1 MFQHP
6 KQPSMHQTRL
16 SCKVCITPCPCH
28 VHLTAHLASINLTDT
43 HRRHHHTCYTN
54 VFGCRLDLSLLLA
67 CSQIYMEASL
77 LPFSH
82 NNFMFAETE
91 LLPLFTN
98 KLAPMQAAAITSLTL
113 DNITAFDLFDGSHWK
128 PFPSLRNLAATVR
141 GHEGC
146 VDDNHFSLLGC
157 RKLNRFLLLNARRWW
172 CEEPAHAPLE
182 KLNLEMFR
190 FRVMCASG
198 HRQTRCRTLGE
209 WRQWAKMIEREVS
222 ERWTKQ
228 EARRRQEQTRLLQA
242 TKWPTLPLW
251 CTRSLRETTW
261 EVVRWIVLRLPIP
274 ICKEGLLR
282 KLQSWMRVEA

>member
-1 MFQHP
+1 
-6 KQPSMHQTRL
+6 MHQTRL

-28 VHLTAHLASINLTDT
+28 VHLTAHLASINLIDT
-43 HRRHHHTCYTN
+43 HRRHDHTCYTN
-54 VFGCRLDLSLLLA
+54 VFGYRLDLSLLLA

-82 NNFMFAETE
+82 NNFMFADTE

-113 DNITAFDLFDGSHWK
+113 DNITAFDLFDGLYWK

-146 VDDNHFSLLGC
+146 VDDNHFLLSGC
-157 RKLNRFLLLNARRWW
+157 RKLNRFFLLNARRWW
-172 CEEPAHAPLE
+172 REEPAHAPLE

-190 FRVMCASG
+190 FRVVCASG

-209 WRQWAKMIEREVS
+209 WQQWAKMIEREVS
-222 ERWTKQ
+222 EKWTKQ
-228 EARRRQEQTRLLQA
+228 EARQRQEQTRLLQA
-242 TKWPTLPLW
+242 PKWPTLLLW
-251 CTRSLRETTW
+251 WTRSLRET
-261 EVVRWIVLRLPIP
+261 
-274 ICKEGLLR
+274 
-282 KLQSWMRVEA
+282 A